1 MDSTDLK
8 KIQLVLVGVIATDY
22 QEKIEHLIRELPNS
36 IIVKTA
42 FEEVKGAKT
51 QQYFELSDYVLALY
65 QQHVG
70 MSQIVIRAAISR
82 KPLISSDYGLV
93 GKLVSEKALGIT
105 VDSANPEEIAKA
117 FTEVLKNG
125 ISVNEMSMEALAN
138 ENSETAFASTIFG
151 KLLR

>member
-8 KIQLVLVGVIATDY
+8 QIQLVLVGVIATDY
-22 QEKIEHLIRELPNS
+22 QEKIEHLIRELPDS
-36 IIVKTA
+36 IIVKTV
-42 FEEVKGAKT
+42 FEEVKGAKI

-82 KPLISSDYGLV
+82 KPLISSDYGLM
-93 GKLVSEKALGIT
+93 GKLVNEKTLGIT
-105 VDSANPEEIAKA
+105 VDSTSSEEIAEA

-125 ISVNEMSMEALAN
+125 ISFNEMSMKALAN
-138 ENSETAFASTIFG
+138 ENSETAFTSTIFG